1 MKNIFI
7 TLTALLATLFT
18 TAQEVENALLWK
30 LEGKG
35 LETSYIFGTMHVLC
49 DATLAP
55 QVEMA
60 LELTQVVVLEIDM
73 DNPRLQAE
81 MMQNMMLPPGESIS
95 KYLTSEER
103 ITLDAF
109 LNTYIKSPLVVVD
122 KMAPLMVE
130 SLLIPATLD
139 CPMQS
144 IETNLMAHAQKEQEE
159 VLGLESVKEQFD
171 AFNRIPL
178 KEQALALFKKANAGV
193 EQDRVLFKKMQQ
205 AYMQHDLNGLMK
217 IMNEESSEF
226 MANGEELL
234 DKRNK
239 NWIPRIIT
247 ISEKQAAFYGVGAA
261 HLAGERG
268 VIKLLRA
275 QGYNVTPVFIN

>member
-7 TLTALLATLFT
+7 TLTALLTTLFT

-109 LNTYIKSPLVVVD
+109 LNTYIK
-122 KMAPLMVE
+122 
-130 SLLIPATLD
+130 
-139 CPMQS
+139 
-144 IETNLMAHAQKEQEE
+144 
-159 VLGLESVKEQFD
+159 
-171 AFNRIPL
+171 
-178 KEQALALFKKANAGV
+178 
-193 EQDRVLFKKMQQ
+193 
-205 AYMQHDLNGLMK
+205 
-217 IMNEESSEF
+217 
-226 MANGEELL
+226 
-234 DKRNK
+234 
-239 NWIPRIIT
+239 
-247 ISEKQAAFYGVGAA
+247 
-261 HLAGERG
+261 
-268 VIKLLRA
+268 
-275 QGYNVTPVFIN
+275 